1 VGYVP
6 GLVYHDFHGPKTN
19 RQYGTRDMVL
29 VNNNYDPDTDVKYDA
44 QGLLQLETTNA
55 RQIKLRDQ
63 IREYFRTRNDD
74 ATQ

>member
-1 VGYVP
+1 
-6 GLVYHDFHGPKTN
+6 
-19 RQYGTRDMVL
+19 MVL